1 MFRERCT
8 LLVSAVRHAGGIVGR
23 LLGTLLLAF
32 TLPLHAQDKPEQ
44 FETAH
49 FTLWSSNGSVPD
61 KDFEAMLEGL
71 YGAWK
76 EKLGAAGEPRGRIK
90 VSIYFEPADFEK
102 RAGPGATNIVKG
114 DTAHVLCDEQ
124 YFQGIGAAGVRLYLA
139 AAYPKL
145 ATRKDAF
152 PSLSAGLSAVFATA
166 QWKEGKVEVGS
177 LLRPDVQANISA
189 FSSYAKSP
197 DWWAF
202 ERAFK
207 AEGKDFDGRQKM
219 IGTQAWG
226 LFQHVFGLAPAAG
239 AVPDFLAAL
248 NDGKS
253 MGDALGL
260 MAKKANAAS
269 ATALEKA
276 VKDGF
281 AKLKLKIP
289 EADAADWLLG
299 ETAHYVLKV
308 QKGTTNVKTQA
319 NDRQIL
325 ADLKGKMELL
335 YEKYSAA
342 FKFKTPL
349 PQKATVKLYKN
360 LASYTEG
367 GGPSGSAAYY
377 DPATKELVGYEDSA
391 ENGMIFQTLA
401 HEGCHQFFDLAF
413 PGFYASETVP
423 DWFSEGLA
431 ECFACSDVRGK
442 ELYVF
447 TLGGAAPYHLE
458 TLKDL
463 GGKGEL
469 TPMKTL
475 LQLSSQDFMAKSDA
489 HYAQAWGLVHFLW
502 NAPTPDQGKGKYS
515 EVVIRLIEGFKT
527 GKARDDVYKDAFQ
540 VKGKALN
547 VDDLER
553 EWLAYLKTL
562 KPKK

>member
-1 MFRERCT
+1 
-8 LLVSAVRHAGGIVGR
+8 VGR
-23 LLGTLLLAF
+23 LLGIGTLLL
-32 TLPLHAQDKPEQ
+32 LCPLGIHAQDKPEQ

-49 FTLWSSNGSVPD
+49 FALWSSNGSVPD

-71 YGAWK
+71 YAAWK
-76 EKLGAAGEPRGRIK
+76 DMLGAAVDPRGRIK
-90 VSIYFEPADFEK
+90 VSIYGEPADLEK
-102 RAGPGATNIVKG
+102 RIGPGVPSAVKG
-114 DTAHVLCDEQ
+114 DTAYVLADEQ

-145 ATRKDAF
+145 AARKDAF
-152 PSLSAGLSAVFATA
+152 PSVSAGLSAVFATA
-166 QWKEGKVEVGS
+166 QWREGKVEVGS
-177 LLRPDVQANISA
+177 LLRADVQANIAA
-189 FSSYAKSP
+189 FSSYTKSP
-197 DWWAF
+197 DWWPL
-202 ERAFK
+202 ERALK
-207 AEGKDFDGRQKM
+207 AEGKDFDARQKM

-226 LFQHVFGLAPAAG
+226 LFQYVLGRASASG
-239 AVPDFLAAL
+239 AVPEFLAAL

-253 MGDALGL
+253 MGDALGIL
-260 MAKKANAAS
+260 AKKVNAGS
-269 ATALEKA
+269 AAALEKA
-276 VKDGF
+276 VKESLG
-281 AKLKLKIP
+281 KLRAKIP
-289 EADAADWLLG
+289 EADAADWLPG
-299 ETAHYVLKV
+299 ESAHYVLKV

-335 YEKYSAA
+335 YEKYAAA
-342 FKFKTPL
+342 FKFKAPL

-360 LASYTEG
+360 LGTYTEG
-367 GGPSGSAAYY
+367 GGPAGSAAYY

-431 ECFACSDVRGK
+431 ECFACSDLRGK
-442 ELYVF
+442 DLYVF
-447 TLGGAAPYHLE
+447 TLGGAAPSHLE
-458 TLKDL
+458 TLKD
-463 GGKGEL
+463 GKGEL
-469 TPMKTL
+469 TPLKTL
-475 LQLSSQDFMAKSDA
+475 LGLSSQDFMAKADV
-489 HYAQAWGLVHFLW
+489 HYAQAWSLVHFLW

-547 VDDLER
+547 LDDLER
-553 EWLAYLKTL
+553 EWLAYVRTL